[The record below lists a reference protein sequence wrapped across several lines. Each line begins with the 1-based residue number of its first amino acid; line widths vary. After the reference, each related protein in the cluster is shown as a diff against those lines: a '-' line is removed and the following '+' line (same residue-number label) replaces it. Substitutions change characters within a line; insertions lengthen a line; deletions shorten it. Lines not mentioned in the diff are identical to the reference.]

1 MMNQKNMELGA
12 RLSSAVGIVLG
23 VLGLAFLA
31 GSGLAYLQRVATQ
44 IISLAATG
52 VICFACAAALA
63 RHGNLCVGVFFLLRH
78 L

>member
-1 MMNQKNMELGA
+1 MNQKNRKRKA

-44 IISLAATG
+44 IIPLAATG
-52 VICFACAAALA
+52 VVCL
-63 RHGNLCVGVFFLLRH
+63 VGGIVMLIVGRRGRKNEN
-78 L
+78 